1 MRLVGMGAAYVMT
14 DLEEMASNALPI
26 RIHVFQI
33 HVATMEHAVRDLMKA
48 LIVRARKDIF
58 RLFVQVRRI

>member
-1 MRLVGMGAAYVMT
+1 MRLVGMGGAYVMT
-14 DLEEMASNALPI
+14 DSEEMASNALPI

-33 HVATMEHAVRDLMKA
+33 HVATMERAVRDLMKA

-58 RLFVQVRRI
+58 RLFVQL